1 MRSVLEG
8 HEPRLS
14 RVVELAEALGLEFY
28 VGPPREP
35 VALEQIPRKFFI
47 TSGRRDD
54 PQRVLLYGTGG
65 IGKTTLASLAP
76 GAVVLDVEG
85 GAWHLEVE
93 CIHQEQLGSFGALR
107 ACLHSDV
114 LEGAGTVI
122 IDSATRVERLAVAHT
137 LATVKHEK
145 GRSVSRIEEYGF
157 GKGYQHVYETYL
169 LLLADL
175 DRQIDAGRNVI
186 LVAHECI
193 NDVPNPKG
201 DDWIRYEPHLQQSK
215 SSKAS
220 IRDEVFHW
228 ADHVLFLRHDVAQG
242 GPKGIWTGT
251 RSIYPAE
258 MPTHVAKS
266 RTLPPEPIPYTSA
279 QDGAV
284 WDRIFSG
291 TK

>member
-1 MRSVLEG
+1 MKATQSLPPPAR
-8 HEPRLS
+8 P
-14 RVVELAEALGLEFY
+14 
-28 VGPPREP
+28 GPQP
-35 VALEQIPRKFFI
+35 VPETPHKFARA
-47 TSGRRDD
+47 SSRRDV

-76 GAVVLDVEG
+76 EAVVLDVEG
-85 GAWHLEVE
+85 GAWHLDVE

-107 ACLHSDV
+107 ACLHSDA

-175 DRQIDAGRNVI
+175 DRQVRAGRNVI
-186 LVAHECI
+186 LIAHNCI
-193 NDVPNPKG
+193 ENVPNAAG
-201 DDWIRYEPHLQQSK
+201 EDWIRYEPHLQKPRSGK
-215 SSKAS
+215 GS
-220 IRDEVFHW
+220 IRDEVFQW
-228 ADHVLFLRHDVAQG
+228 ADHVLFLSYDVMAQDG
-242 GPKGIWTGT
+242 KGIGAGT

-266 RTLPPEPIPYTSA
+266 RTLLPEPMPYTSA

-284 WDRIFSG
+284 WDQIFG
-291 TK
+291 GK